1 MSLVTFVYIPQ
12 FKVDNNQQP
21 AHAVRFHNLGQNLNI
36 DVLFSSFNIAV
47 IVNIRVSDS

>member
-21 AHAVRFHNLGQNLNI
+21 AHAVRFHNLGQNLNSN
-36 DVLFSSFNIAV
+36 VLFSSFNIAV